1 MKSSRYVLN
10 NMLMSNINTNNP
22 IIDYILNFFILTL
35 ITYIFQNISYL
46 TENIYKIIDYIRRK
60 DYVEIV
66 IESSFVTYDRNGIK
80 TSKMQ
85 YSEAFKSIC
94 FYIKNLKTDGIYS
107 KREPDK
113 CEKTSNPTFDIF
125 IPDQYKEFILE
136 KSKDIRCM
144 MKIYKEKLNTD
155 NDSINNSINRSSF
168 EKKEHYMRIFSNNKS
183 TKIEDLEYFIKECI
197 SSYTDFKDLNIL
209 NEQHY
214 FNYNYLTED
223 NELEFTENIF
233 KTNKTFN
240 TIFFEEKKF
249 FLEKLNF
256 FLENKDWYNRKGIPY
271 HFGVFLHG
279 EPGCGK
285 TSIIKATAKLTG
297 KHIFNIHLNR
307 VKTCGEL
314 YSIFF
319 NEIIND
325 KKIPLEKRIYV
336 FEDIDCLID
345 VIEDREQ
352 KEFRNK
358 NKIEK
363 NENILLHELL
373 LNEKSKTT
381 KPDDN
386 LNLGALLNVFDGLLE
401 SPGRIIFMTTNF
413 PQKIDKALLRPGRI
427 DVNIKLK
434 KCNNE
439 IIIDI
444 LSYFFEIKKEE
455 ILLLLNNVTFEDYIL
470 TPSSIFNICI
480 NNNTIED
487 CIIEIKGKNI

>member
-1 MKSSRYVLN
+1 M
-10 NMLMSNINTNNP
+10 
-22 IIDYILNFFILTL
+22 
-35 ITYIFQNISYL
+35 
-46 TENIYKIIDYIRRK
+46 
-60 DYVEIV
+60 YVEII
-66 IESSFVTYDRNGIK
+66 IESSLVTYDRNGIK
-80 TSKMQ
+80 TTKMQ
-85 YSEAFKSIC
+85 YSDAFKSIC
-94 FYIKNLKTDGIYS
+94 FYIKSLKTDGIYS

-113 CEKTSNPTFDIF
+113 CEKTSNPAFDIF
-125 IPDQYKEFILE
+125 IPDQYKEFVLE
-136 KSKDIRCM
+136 KSKDIRCI
-144 MKIYKEKLNTD
+144 MKIYKEK
-155 NDSINNSINRSSF
+155 INNDNESTK

-183 TKIEDLEYFIKECI
+183 TKIEDLEDFVKKCI
-197 SSYTDFKDLNIL
+197 FSYTKFKELNIL

-214 FNYNYLTED
+214 FNYNYLNED
-223 NELEFTENIF
+223 DELQFTENIF
-233 KTNKTFN
+233 KTSKTFD
-240 TIFFEEKKF
+240 TIFFEEKNI
-249 FLEKLNF
+249 FLEKLYF

-319 NEIIND
+319 NEIVND

-345 VIEDREQ
+345 IIEDREE
-352 KEFRNK
+352 KEIKNK
-358 NKIEK
+358 NKIDK
-363 NENILLHELL
+363 NENILLHEFL
-373 LNEKSKTT
+373 LNEKLKPT
-381 KPDDN
+381 KPDDD

-401 SPGRIIFMTTNF
+401 SPGRIIFMTSNF

-427 DVNIKLK
+427 DLNIKLK
-434 KCNNE
+434 KCSNK

-444 LSYFFEIKKEE
+444 LCYFFEIKHDDL
-455 ILLLLNNVTFEDYIL
+455 LLLLNNNPFQDYVL
-470 TPSSIFNICI
+470 TPSAIFNICI

-487 CIIEIKGKNI
+487 CIYQIREKENN

>member
-10 NMLMSNINTNNP
+10 NMLMSYVNTNNP
-22 IIDYILNFFILTL
+22 IIDFFLNFFILIL

-46 TENIYKIIDYIRRK
+46 NQFMYHIVDYLRK
-60 DYVEIV
+60 KTYVEII
-66 IESSFVTYDRNGIK
+66 IESSLVSYDRNGIK
-80 TSKMQ
+80 TTKMQ
-85 YSEAFKSIC
+85 YSDAFKSIC
-94 FYIKNLKTDGIYS
+94 FFIKSLKTDGIYS

-113 CEKTSNPTFDIF
+113 CEKTSNPAFDIF

-136 KSKDIRCM
+136 KSKDIRCI
-144 MKIYKEKLNTD
+144 MKIYKEKINSD
-155 NDSINNSINRSSF
+155 NESTK

-183 TKIEDLEYFIKECI
+183 TKIEDLEDFIKKCI
-197 SSYTDFKDLNIL
+197 FSYTEFKNLNIL

-214 FNYNYLTED
+214 FNYNYLNED
-223 NELEFTENIF
+223 NELQFTENIF
-233 KTNKTFN
+233 KTNKTFD
-240 TIFFEEKKF
+240 TIFFEEKLQ
-249 FLEKLNF
+249 FLKKLYF
-256 FLENKDWYNRKGIPY
+256 FLENKEWYNKKGIPY

-319 NEIIND
+319 NEIVND

-345 VIEDREQ
+345 IIEDREQ
-352 KEFRNK
+352 KDVKNK
-358 NKIEK
+358 N

-373 LNEKSKTT
+373 LNEKSKPT
-381 KPDDN
+381 KPDDD

-434 KCNNE
+434 KCSNQ

-444 LSYFFEIKKEE
+444 LSYFFEIKNDD
-455 ILLLLNNVTFEDYIL
+455 ILLLLNNNLFQDYIL
-470 TPSSIFNICI
+470 TPSAIFNICI
-480 NNNTIED
+480 NNNTIEN
-487 CIIEIKGKNI
+487 CIYQIREKQINHKL

>member
-1 MKSSRYVLN
+1 MKSSRYILN
-10 NMLMSNINTNNP
+10 GMLMSNINTNNQ
-22 IIDYILNFFILTL
+22 IIDYILNFVVLTL
-35 ITYIFQNISYL
+35 ITYIFQNISYIH
-46 TENIYKIIDYIRRK
+46 ENIYNIIDYLQK
-60 DYVEIV
+60 KNYVEII

-85 YSEAFKSIC
+85 YSDAFKSIC

-125 IPDQYKEFILE
+125 IPDQYKEFVLE
-136 KSKDIRCM
+136 KSKDIRCI
-144 MKIYKEKLNTD
+144 MKIYKQKLNTE
-155 NDSINNSINRSSF
+155 NDTISRCSF

-183 TKIEDLEYFIKECI
+183 TKIEDLEQFIKGCI
-197 SSYTDFKDLNIL
+197 SSYTTFKDLNIL

-214 FNYNYLTED
+214 FNYNCLSED

-233 KTNKTFN
+233 KTNKTFD
-240 TIFFEEKKF
+240 TIFFEEKHK

-314 YSIFF
+314 YNIFF
-319 NEIIND
+319 NQIVND

-336 FEDIDCLID
+336 FEDIDCLTDI
-345 VIEDREQ
+345 IEDREQ
-352 KEFRNK
+352 KEVRN
-358 NKIEK
+358 K
-363 NENILLHELL
+363 NENILLHEIL
-373 LNEKSKTT
+373 LNEKSKPT
-381 KPDDN
+381 KPDDS
-386 LNLGALLNVFDGLLE
+386 LNLGALLNIFDGLLE

-434 KCNNE
+434 KCSNE

-444 LSYFFEIKKEE
+444 LSYFFEIKREE
-455 ILLLLNNVTFEDYIL
+455 ILILLNNNSFQDYVL
-470 TPSSIFNICI
+470 TPSAVFNLCI

-487 CIIEIKGKNI
+487 CILEIKRKDI

>member
-1 MKSSRYVLN
+1 MYHIV
-10 NMLMSNINTNNP
+10 
-22 IIDYILNFFILTL
+22 DYL
-35 ITYIFQNISYL
+35 
-46 TENIYKIIDYIRRK
+46 RK
-60 DYVEIV
+60 KTYVEII
-66 IESSFVTYDRNGIK
+66 IESSLVSYDRNGIK
-80 TSKMQ
+80 TTKMQ
-85 YSEAFKSIC
+85 YSDAFKSIC
-94 FYIKNLKTDGIYS
+94 FFIKSLKTDGIYS

-113 CEKTSNPTFDIF
+113 CEKTSNPAFDIF

-136 KSKDIRCM
+136 KSKDIRCI
-144 MKIYKEKLNTD
+144 MKIYKEKINSD
-155 NDSINNSINRSSF
+155 NESTK

-183 TKIEDLEYFIKECI
+183 TKIEDLEDFIKKCI
-197 SSYTDFKDLNIL
+197 FSYTEFKNLNIL

-214 FNYNYLTED
+214 FNYNYLNED
-223 NELEFTENIF
+223 NELQFTENIF
-233 KTNKTFN
+233 KTNKTFD
-240 TIFFEEKKF
+240 TIFFEEKLQ
-249 FLEKLNF
+249 FLKKLYF
-256 FLENKDWYNRKGIPY
+256 FLENKEWYNKKGIPY

-319 NEIIND
+319 NEIVND

-345 VIEDREQ
+345 IIEDREQ
-352 KEFRNK
+352 KDVKNK
-358 NKIEK
+358 N

-373 LNEKSKTT
+373 LNEKSKPT
-381 KPDDN
+381 KPDDD

-434 KCNNE
+434 KCSNQ

-444 LSYFFEIKKEE
+444 LSYFFEIKNDD
-455 ILLLLNNVTFEDYIL
+455 ILLLLNNNLFQDYIL
-470 TPSSIFNICI
+470 TPSAIFNICI
-480 NNNTIED
+480 NNNTIEN
-487 CIIEIKGKNI
+487 CIYQIREKQINHKL